1 MYMDEHIVIST
12 SADLL
17 RIAADEL
24 VYAEADGNYTTLVL
38 TDGERRVVTL
48 QLGQLERLIASQMP
62 QAAQGFVRIGKSL
75 IVRMESVR
83 YIHPSHGVLELSNP
97 AGQKYELSASREALR
112 LLKEMIER
120 NLK

>member
-1 MYMDEHIVIST
+1 MSMDEHIVIST

-17 RIAADEL
+17 RIAAAEL
-24 VYAEADGNYTTLVL
+24 VYAEADGNYTTLML

-48 QLGQLERLIASQMP
+48 QLGQLEKLIASQMP

-75 IVRMESVR
+75 IVKLDSVR
-83 YIHPSHGVLELSNP
+83 YIHPSRGVLELANP
-97 AGQKYELSASREALR
+97 SGMKHELSASRDALR
-112 LLKEMIER
+112 LLKEMIEK

>member
-1 MYMDEHIVIST
+1 MNLDEHLVITT

-17 RIAADEL
+17 RIAAGEL
-24 VYAEADGNYTTLVL
+24 VYAEADGNYTTLML

-75 IVRMESVR
+75 IVRLESVR
-83 YIHPSHGVLELSNP
+83 YIHPSRGVLELANP
-97 AGQKYELSASREALR
+97 AGQKHELSASREALR

>member
-1 MYMDEHIVIST
+1 MSMDEHIVIST

-17 RIAADEL
+17 RIAAAEL
-24 VYAEADGNYTTLVL
+24 VYAEADGNYTTLML

-48 QLGQLERLIASQMP
+48 QLGQMEKLIASQMP

-75 IVRMESVR
+75 IVKLDSVR
-83 YIHPSHGVLELSNP
+83 YIHPSRGVLELANST
-97 AGQKYELSASREALR
+97 GQKHELSASRDALR

>member
-1 MYMDEHIVIST
+1 MIQDEHIVIST

-17 RIAADEL
+17 RIAAGEL
-24 VYAEADGNYTTLVL
+24 VYAEADGNYTTLML
-38 TDGERRVVTL
+38 SDGERRVVTL

-62 QAAQGFVRIGKSL
+62 QAAVGFVRIGKGL
-75 IVRMESVR
+75 IVKLDSVR

-97 AGQKYELSASREALR
+97 AGKKHELQASREALR